1 MLEMVAAGHGF
12 HPCLSSF
19 LRKPFVKFCGGA
31 GGVCCWVVF
40 FFCLFFGT
48 NGYFFPENNREN
60 VCVCLCV
67 CVCVFLEE
75 HLYIPLYCL
84 LSLQG
89 KVVTF

>member
-40 FFCLFFGT
+40 FVCLFFGT
-48 NGYFFPENNREN
+48 NGYFFPENEREN
-60 VCVCLCV
+60 
-67 CVCVFLEE
+67 VCVFLEE
-75 HLYIPLYCL
+75 HLYIPLYRL